1 LSGRDAK
8 FCVST
13 NNIFRSPIS
22 PLDGLGVNGLEK
34 LREEE
39 ANPDLPFERGRGWFM
54 IGLMR
59 ASVPTIV

>member
-1 LSGRDAK
+1 LGGRDAK

-13 NNIFRSPIS
+13 NNIFRSPIL
-22 PLDGLGVNGLEK
+22 PLDRLGVSGLEK

-39 ANPDLPFERGRGWFM
+39 ANPDPPVQRGREWF
-54 IGLMR
+54 INGLMR